1 MSGIYIHIPFCS
13 TKCHY
18 CNFYSTVSLKH
29 KQEVVSA
36 IRQEAN
42 LRKDYLE
49 GEEINTIYYGG
60 GTPTVLSYNELN
72 SIHQAVLDHFPVN
85 SNAEITVEANP
96 DDLDKRKLEAL
107 IQMGVNRLSIG
118 TQAFDDNLLQKL
130 NRRHTAAQAIAAVEK
145 AKEVG
150 FNNLSIDLIY
160 GIPDLKHK
168 QWKEEIEKVLA
179 LNIHHISAYHLT
191 VEPGTALDILI
202 RKNKYPPLNENA
214 GMEQFDILIE
224 ELTLAGFE
232 HYEISNFAIEGNYSI
247 HNTNYWKQKKYLGL
261 GPSAHSYNLT
271 SRQWNVAHLQQYYQG
286 IEKHKPVSEQEYLS
300 PIDRYNEFIMLS
312 LRTIWGVD
320 ISLLQKLFPERKNS
334 FIQIAN
340 EFISKGFIDLFE
352 DKYVLTKSG
361 KKLADGIAAEF
372 FLEKW

>member
-1 MSGIYIHIPFCS
+1 MSGIYIHIPFCA

-29 KQEVVSA
+29 KQEVVNA
-36 IRQEAN
+36 IRQEAS
-42 LRKDYLE
+42 LQKGYLD
-49 GEEINTIYYGG
+49 GEEINSIYYGG
-60 GTPTVLSYNELN
+60 GTPTVLSNAELT
-72 SIHQAVLDHFPVN
+72 SIHQVILQNFAVSPQ
-85 SNAEITVEANP
+85 AEITVEANP
-96 DDLDKRKLEAL
+96 DDLEAKKLEAL
-107 IQMGVNRLSIG
+107 LQMGANRLSIG
-118 TQAFDDNLLQKL
+118 TQAFDDTLLQKL

-168 QWKEEIEKVLA
+168 AWKEEIRKVLS
-179 LNIHHISAYHLT
+179 LNINHISAYHLT
-191 VEPGTALDILI
+191 VEPGTALDFLI
-202 RKNKYPPLNENA
+202 RKKKYPPLNENA

-224 ELTLAGFE
+224 ELAQAGFE
-232 HYEISNFAIEGNYSI
+232 HYEISNFTKNGNYSI

-271 SRQWNVAHLQQYYQG
+271 SRQWNVAHLKQYYQG
-286 IEKHKPVSEQEYLS
+286 IQNHQPAIEQEYLS
-300 PIDRYNEFIMLS
+300 ERDRYNEFIMLS

-320 ISLLQKLFPERKNS
+320 STLLQKQFSDKTDS

-340 EFISKGFIDLFE
+340 ELITKGFIDFSE
-352 DKYVLTKSG
+352 NKYVLTKSG
-361 KKLADGIAAEF
+361 KKLADGITAEF
-372 FLEKW
+372 FLEEL